1 MSEKFA
7 TNYLEMAGLKIYST
21 QDSKIQNAI
30 ENEMQKSKYILK
42 SVKDPS
48 ATSQGAMVIIDHSNR

>member
-1 MSEKFA
+1 
-7 TNYLEMAGLKIYST
+7 MAGLKIYST